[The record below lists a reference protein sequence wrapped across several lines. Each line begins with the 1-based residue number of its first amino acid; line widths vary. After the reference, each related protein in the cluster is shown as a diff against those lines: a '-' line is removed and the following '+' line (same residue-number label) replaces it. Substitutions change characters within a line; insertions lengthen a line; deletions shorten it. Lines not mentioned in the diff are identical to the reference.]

1 MAQYVLAPE
10 QLAKAKEGWVQ
21 IPIKFGG
28 FRNVEAHK
36 IPWPRSHRKP
46 LYLPDEESLPFGSVE
61 EFEAADVLDTKRVL
75 HPPYG
80 MSRVKDGRIFRTS
93 MHPEEQDP
101 NTFWLSYI
109 IQPAF
114 PASPTAPMAPSTVA
128 AVARYRLVE
137 EDGVP
142 VVRLGLLCERPADEC
157 ERLRE
162 FLFKGLPFAKARRR

>member
-1 MAQYVLAPE
+1 MLAPA
-10 QLAKAKEGWVQ
+10 QRAKAQDGWVQ
-21 IPIKFGG
+21 IPVKFGG
-28 FRNVEAHK
+28 FRNVEAYK

-46 LYLPDEESLPFGSVE
+46 LYLPDEESLPFTSIQGFE
-61 EFEAADVLDTKRVL
+61 EADVLDTRREL

-80 MSRVKDGRIFRTS
+80 MARVTDGRIFRTS
-93 MHPEEQDP
+93 MYPENADP

-114 PASPTAPMAPSTVA
+114 PASPTAPLGPSAVA
-128 AVARYRLVE
+128 AIARYRLVE

-142 VVRLGLLCERPADEC
+142 AVRLGLLCERPADEC

-162 FLFKGLPFAKARRR
+162 FLFEGLPFARARKR